1 MRDDIRDGAEIYR
14 KYDRA
19 EKRNN
24 YTMHY
29 LMVRRMY
36 FTKDGWPVFSP
47 EPFTGTEKR
56 VERSVKIPA
65 GQERQWEI
73 IFFDDSG
80 NEQKKSEF
88 VTLARDSVLLSRGI
102 LISGWDF
109 ENGKEALLLSGID
122 ELGVAYWGKYR

>member
-1 MRDDIRDGAEIYR
+1 
-14 KYDRA
+14 
-19 EKRNN
+19 
-24 YTMHY
+24 MHY

-36 FTKDGWPVFSP
+36 FTKDGWPFFSP
-47 EPFTGTEKR
+47 ELFTGTEKR

>member
-1 MRDDIRDGAEIYR
+1 
-14 KYDRA
+14 
-19 EKRNN
+19 
-24 YTMHY
+24 MHY

-73 IFFDDSG
+73 IFLMIAEMNRRNRS
-80 NEQKKSEF
+80 
-88 VTLARDSVLLSRGI
+88 L
-102 LISGWDF
+102 
-109 ENGKEALLLSGID
+109 
-122 ELGVAYWGKYR
+122 